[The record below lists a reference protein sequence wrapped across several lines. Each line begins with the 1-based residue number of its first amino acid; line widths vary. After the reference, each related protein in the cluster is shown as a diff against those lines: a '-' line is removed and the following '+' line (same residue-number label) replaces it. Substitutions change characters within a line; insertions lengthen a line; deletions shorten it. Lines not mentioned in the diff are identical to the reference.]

1 MPHLKEF
8 NRSSVSR
15 MRFLIDN
22 LIRISRVKIITRGIE
37 QVPNRSTIF
46 VCNHFTRM
54 ETILLPYVVL
64 TRRGIM
70 ARSLTAQYVFD
81 AFPKDFMAGVGSVPL
96 KLANRDDLAVK
107 SLLSGEC
114 WIIFPEGRMVKDK
127 DVKKG
132 DTFRIH
138 DGDVHV
144 DRPPHTGAAVLALR
158 ARSALELFEEFA
170 HKHKLE
176 NIFDLDRLEDLRV
189 TLVPVNITYYPL
201 RVDET
206 GLSRQ
211 VERLV
216 NYLESVNLS
225 DQLIEELKVES
236 SIFSPGV
243 EIHVNFG
250 EAIDVKDYTKKISPS
265 SVFPPVGKKPGAP
278 SKAVKD
284 AINRLMFHYMERIYR
299 LTTVTTDHLAARLL
313 FGMAR
318 RGVLTESVA
327 DIRRRV
333 FLAAMEVRKLPDLCI
348 HDVIAESPESLVKWG
363 GSALEGFFGM
373 GVDEALMEIQDDDLV
388 IKERDFK
395 WPHEF
400 HDIRVLNTIQ
410 VINNEITPLAEV
422 TGIVDK
428 TLTKKGRKLRE
439 ETARGLALTEEQRY
453 QQDYTRFFSKD
464 ESKEQR
470 FGWPKLTVGSRK
482 TGVLLI
488 HGYMASPEEMSPLH
502 ESLVLDGYTVYSVRL
517 AGHGTSPYDLET
529 RSWEEWYRSVRVGV
543 SVITNLTD
551 RFFVCG
557 FSMGGLLA
565 WHLAAQGHPKLSGIV
580 SISAA
585 MRLVN
590 RSSMLAPAI
599 DFIGGVMKFFGA
611 KKGPVQFVKNNPENP
626 HINYF
631 RNPIHGIDQLLEL
644 ADVVRGE
651 LSRVE
656 IPALIL
662 QGGGDPTVDPESATE
677 YYSAVNSDVKGLVW
691 IDSPYHG
698 IVYRGGDEVIEQV
711 SRFISEPESAREDS
725 HRWIRG

>member
-1 MPHLKEF
+1 
-8 NRSSVSR
+8 
-15 MRFLIDN
+15 MRFLVDT
-22 LIRISRVKIITRGIE
+22 LIRISRVKLITRGIE
-37 QVPNRSTIF
+37 QVPDRSTIF

-54 ETILLPYVVL
+54 EAILLPYVML
-64 TRRGIM
+64 SRRGLLT
-70 ARSLTAQYVFD
+70 RSLTAQYVFD
-81 AFPKDFMAGVGSVPL
+81 AFPKDFMAGLGSVPL
-96 KLANRDDLAVK
+96 KLADRDDLAVK

-114 WIIFPEGRMVKDK
+114 WIIFPEGRMIKDK
-127 DVKKG
+127 NVMEG

-138 DGDVHV
+138 DGDVKL

-158 ARSALELFEEFA
+158 ARAALELFEEFA
-170 HKHKLE
+170 RKHRLE
-176 NIFDLDRLEDLRV
+176 NIFDLERLEDLKV

-211 VERLV
+211 VERLAD
-216 NYLESVNLS
+216 YLESVSLS

-250 EAIDVKDYTKKISPS
+250 ETIDIKDYTKKISPT
-265 SVFPPVGKKPGAP
+265 SVFPPVGKTPGAP

-284 AINRLMFHYMERIYR
+284 AVNRLMFHYMGRIYR
-299 LTTVTTDHLAARLL
+299 LTTVTPDHLAARLL
-313 FGMAR
+313 FSMAR
-318 RGVLTESVA
+318 RGMVRESVE

-333 FLAAMEVRKLPDLCI
+333 FLAAMKVRKLTDLFI
-348 HDVIAESPESLVKWG
+348 HDAVAEHPESLVKWG
-363 GSALEGFFGM
+363 GNALDGFFDM
-373 GVDEALMEIQDDDLV
+373 GIDESLIEMKEEQLI
-388 IKERDFK
+388 IRERDFK
-395 WPHEF
+395 WPQEF

-410 VINNEITPLAEV
+410 VINNEITPITEV
-422 TGIVDK
+422 TDIVDK
-428 TLTKKGRKLRE
+428 TLKLSGRRLKE
-439 ETARGLALTEEQRY
+439 ETAGALALTEEEKYQR
-453 QQDYTRFFSKD
+453 DYTRFFSKD

-470 FGWPKLTVGSRK
+470 FGWPKLTIGSRK

-488 HGYMASPEEMSPLH
+488 HGYMASPEEMRPLH
-502 ESLVLDGYTVYSVRL
+502 ESLVQDGYTVYSVRL
-517 AGHGTSPYDLET
+517 AGHGTSPFDLDT

-565 WHLAAQGHPKLSGIV
+565 WHLAAQGHPKLSGIA

-585 MRLVN
+585 MKLVN

-599 DFIGGVMKFFGA
+599 DFVGGVMKFFGA

-631 RNPIHGIDQLLEL
+631 KNPIHGIDQLLEL
-644 ADVVRGE
+644 ADVVKGE
-651 LSRVE
+651 LYRVE

-662 QGGGDPTVDPESATE
+662 QGGGDPTVDPESAGE
-677 YYSAVNSDVKGLVW
+677 YYSAINSDIKGLVW

-698 IVYRGGDEVIEQV
+698 IVYRGGDEVIDQV
-711 SRFISEPESAREDS
+711 LQFIHDPKSAREDS